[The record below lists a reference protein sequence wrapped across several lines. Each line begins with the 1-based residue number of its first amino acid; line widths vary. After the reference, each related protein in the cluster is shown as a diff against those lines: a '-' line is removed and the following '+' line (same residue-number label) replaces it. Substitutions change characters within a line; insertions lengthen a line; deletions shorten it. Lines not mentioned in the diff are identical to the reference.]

1 MDLLVFLIIIDR
13 MDSQLLKTFLNLYET
28 RNFTTTAK
36 RLHRSQAAISLQL
49 NRIEEMLGKKL
60 FHRDQRNVIPTE
72 DAEHLLMYARKILRL
87 ENEMIE
93 SFRHPVVS
101 GSITFGV
108 PEDIATTYLPKI
120 LAKFAASHPGVS
132 LNVSCQFT
140 IDLIQGF
147 ETGNYDLILIKQ
159 DAKHPHVKSQ
169 EIWREPLVW
178 VSAKKNAHEEGP
190 LNLILAPAPCV
201 YRKRALESLGYANI
215 ESKIVYTSPSIT
227 GAIAALKAGLGIS
240 VLPINMVPKGLY
252 ILNHLPKLKDAQ
264 IALIKRDSIS
274 SAAEIFSQ
282 FISEHIHF

>member
-1 MDLLVFLIIIDR
+1 

-49 NRIEEMLGKKL
+49 HRIEEMLGKKL

-72 DAEHLLMYARKILRL
+72 DAEQLLMYARKILRL

-93 SFRHPVVS
+93 SFRNPVVS

-147 ETGNYDLILIKQ
+147 ENGNYDLILIKQ
-159 DAKHPHVKSQ
+159 DAKHPMSRVKKSGESHLFGFRQ
-169 EIWREPLVW
+169 
-178 VSAKKNAHEEGP
+178 KK
-190 LNLILAPAPCV
+190 
-201 YRKRALESLGYANI
+201 
-215 ESKIVYTSPSIT
+215 
-227 GAIAALKAGLGIS
+227 
-240 VLPINMVPKGLY
+240 MVMKKVP
-252 ILNHLPKLKDAQ
+252 
-264 IALIKRDSIS
+264 
-274 SAAEIFSQ
+274 
-282 FISEHIHF
+282 